1 MQHRNHPKAGA
12 LGCAVTLF
20 AFFVFAVVV
29 GAGLAI
35 GWGLVN

>member
-12 LGCAVTLF
+12 LGCVVTL
-20 AFFVFAVVV
+20 AALFVFAVVV
-29 GAGLAI
+29 GAGLAL